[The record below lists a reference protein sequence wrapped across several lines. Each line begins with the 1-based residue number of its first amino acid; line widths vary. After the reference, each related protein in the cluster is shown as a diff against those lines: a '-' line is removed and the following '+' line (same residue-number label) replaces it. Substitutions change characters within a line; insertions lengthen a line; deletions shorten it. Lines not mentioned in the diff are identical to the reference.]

1 MSESCEPTGAIM
13 VRDATVADLAQVQR
27 IYAHYVRHGLA
38 TFEEDP
44 PSVDDLVERRAQ
56 VIALGLPYLVAE
68 LAGEV
73 AGFCYATAY
82 RPRPAYRYT
91 IEDSVYLAE
100 DRRGRGLGR
109 ALLGAVIARCEAG
122 PWRQMIA
129 IIGDS
134 GNAGSIALHRRLGF
148 ETVGTLGSVGFKLGR
163 WVDTVVMQ
171 RALGPGASTAPTTAG
186 GA

>member
-1 MSESCEPTGAIM
+1 MSECGEPAGTIT
-13 VRDATVADLAQVQR
+13 VRDATAADMAQVQG
-27 IYAHYVRHGLA
+27 IYSHYVRHGLA

-44 PSVDDLVERRAQ
+44 PSVDDMAERRAQ

-68 LAGEV
+68 LAGVV

-82 RPRPAYRYT
+82 RPRRAYRYT
-91 IEDSVYLAE
+91 VEDSVYLAQ

-148 ETVGTLGSVGFKLGR
+148 ETVGTLRSVGFKLGR

-171 RALGPGASTAPTTAG
+171 RALGPGATTAPTPAG